1 MKNIIKKIE
10 EVSKETHLTQ
20 DEKFAVRNNLL
31 KYMSQNPVQEKHAIR
46 SPWFAS
52 SSRFR
57 GKKVL
62 SAVVLLG
69 VVGGGTLSFA
79 AEAALPGDVL
89 YPVKTG
95 INEPVHRVVLFTPQE
110 KADWDVRLVE
120 RRLDEISKLSES
132 NAITPEAKA
141 IIESRL
147 EAYTDRVKNN
157 IDTFENEEDY
167 EQANEVLEKLNT
179 TLGKYHSRDKDGDD
193 NNFGTKTETVNTAG
207 TTTSIPVALPLRG
220 GNHEE
225 GSYERVQ
232 KELEYVQNKRSILVE
247 KRKAYM
253 EKRREELEH
262 FNKKREEFQ
271 NQDFGNESS
280 LNEELKSD
288 KDDKGESRSE

>member
-10 EVSKETHLTQ
+10 EATKETHLTE
-20 DEKFAVRNNLL
+20 DEKFAVRKNLL

-89 YPVKTG
+89 YSVKTG

-132 NAITPEAKA
+132 NNISPEAKA
-141 IIESRL
+141 RIENRL
-147 EAYTDRVKNN
+147 EVYTNRVKNN

-179 TLGKYHSRDKDGDD
+179 TLGKYHSRDEDEDD
-193 NNFGTKTETVNTAG
+193 KNFGIRNEVINTTGVA
-207 TTTSIPVALPLRG
+207 TSVPVVAPIRSI
-220 GNHEE
+220 HRERE
-225 GSYERVQ
+225 SYERVQ
-232 KELEYVQNKRSILVE
+232 KELEYVQNKRSVLIE

-262 FNKKREEFQ
+262 FNQKREELRM
-271 NQDFGNESS
+271 QDFTNEST
-280 LNEELKSD
+280 LHEELKSD
-288 KDDKGESRSE
+288 KDSENKTHSE

>member
-10 EVSKETHLTQ
+10 EATKETHLTE
-20 DEKFAVRNNLL
+20 DEKFAVRKNLL
-31 KYMSQNPVQEKHAIR
+31 KYMSQNPIQEKHAIR

-89 YPVKTG
+89 YSVKTG

-132 NAITPEAKA
+132 NSISPEAKA
-141 IIESRL
+141 RIENRL
-147 EAYTDRVKNN
+147 EVYTNRVKNN
-157 IDTFENEEDY
+157 IDTFENDEDY

-179 TLGKYHSRDKDGDD
+179 TLGKYHTHDEDGDD
-193 NNFGTKTETVNTAG
+193 KNFDISNEVVNTTGVA
-207 TTTSIPVALPLRG
+207 TSAPTVAPVRSI
-220 GNHEE
+220 HRERE
-225 GSYERVQ
+225 SYERVQ

-253 EKRREELEH
+253 EKRSEELEH
-262 FNKKREEFQ
+262 FNKKREELRM
-271 NQDFGNESS
+271 QDFTNESI
-280 LNEELKSD
+280 LHEELKSD
-288 KDDKGESRSE
+288 KDGENETHSE

>member
-10 EVSKETHLTQ
+10 EVSKETCLTQ
-20 DEKFAVRNNLL
+20 DEKFAVRKNLL
-31 KYMSQNPVQEKHAIR
+31 KYMSQNPVQEKHTIR

-62 SAVVLLG
+62 SAVVLFG

-132 NAITPEAKA
+132 NSISPEAKA
-141 IIESRL
+141 RIENRL
-147 EAYTDRVKNN
+147 EIYTNRVKNN

-167 EQANEVLEKLNT
+167 EKANEVLEKLNT
-179 TLGKYHSRDKDGDD
+179 TLGKYHSRNEDEDDK
-193 NNFGTKTETVNTAG
+193 NFGIKTEFLADG
-207 TTTSIPVALPLRG
+207 IRI
-220 GNHEE
+220 
-225 GSYERVQ
+225 Y
-232 KELEYVQNKRSILVE
+232 KE
-247 KRKAYM
+247 
-253 EKRREELEH
+253 
-262 FNKKREEFQ
+262 
-271 NQDFGNESS
+271 
-280 LNEELKSD
+280 
-288 KDDKGESRSE
+288 